1 MEKVIVDCSTG
12 EQTVVPLTDEE
23 IAELE
28 AAAAKA
34 EADRLAAEQE
44 AAAKAVARQA
54 LLGGQ
59 PRLEPLLLPVQQFL
73 LQSKGQ
79 QFALPLSSLRLL
91 FPLLSPYEFFM
102 PYR

>member
-34 EADRLAAEQE
+34 EADRIAAEEAE
-44 AAAKAVARQA
+44 AAKQAEKEAIAVKLGLTKEE
-54 LLGGQ
+54 LL
-59 PRLEPLLLPVQQFL
+59 
-73 LQSKGQ
+73 K
-79 QFALPLSSLRLL
+79 
-91 FPLLSPYEFFM
+91 LLS
-102 PYR
+102 